1 MPQQLT
7 LYTDAEFAS
16 PYAFSV
22 FVALTEKGVPFATKA
37 IDLDAG
43 ENQNP
48 PYQNVSLTGRIP
60 TLVHDQ
66 FTLVESS
73 AIDEYIEE
81 IFPAPQY
88 CRLYPSSIQQR
99 AIARQV
105 QAWLRSDLMPIRDE
119 RGTGVIFLG
128 AKKAPLTPAGHASAN
143 KLFRAVDLLLKNN
156 SVNLFDEWC
165 IADADLALMLNRLVF
180 AGDAVPQKLVDYAQH
195 QWQRPSVQRWCQL
208 PRP

>member
-16 PYAFSV
+16 PYAFSA
-22 FVALTEKGVPFATKA
+22 FVALTEKGLPFATET

-43 ENQNP
+43 ENQRP
-48 PYQNVSLTGRIP
+48 SYQNISLTARIP

-73 AIDEYIEE
+73 AIDEYIDEA
-81 IFPAPQY
+81 FPAPQY
-88 CRLYPSSIQQR
+88 PRIYPQAIQQR
-99 AIARQV
+99 AVARQI

-128 AKKAPLTPAGHASAN
+128 AKKPPLTAAGQASAD
-143 KLFRAVDLLLKNN
+143 KLFRAADLLLKNN
-156 SVNLFDEWC
+156 FANLFDEWC
-165 IADADLALMLNRLVF
+165 IADADLALMLNRLIF
-180 AGDAVPQKLVDYAQH
+180 AGDAVPKKLADYAER
-195 QWQRPSVQRWCQL
+195 QWQRPSVQRWCKL